1 MEGLDEL
8 NFSAATARHVVVSV
22 GGGGGGGDG
31 GNVGEVL

>member
-8 NFSAATARHVVVSV
+8 NFSAATAEPVVVSFGR
-22 GGGGGGGDG
+22 GGKGGDG